1 MTASSSDPTDQ
12 NARVAAAWKILLVD
26 DEPIQRIIIA
36 RLLKRGGYEVDMA
49 ANGREALAKLDA
61 GDFPLMITDWEM
73 PEMDGLALCKAM
85 RSRARGYT
93 YTILLSSR
101 DAIEHL
107 VAGLQ
112 SGADDYLIKPVVEP
126 ELITRL
132 NTGRRIA
139 TLERSL
145 RAATD
150 ENRRLSLVDALTHA
164 HNRRFLIEQLPREID
179 RAIRSNRPLSVIMCD
194 IDDFKAVNDTH
205 GHAAGGEVLKGTA
218 EVLRQCV
225 RASDWVATWGGDEFI
240 VVLPETKLSGA
251 HRAAEYLRS
260 QLSEAEIC
268 AEHPQVRV
276 TASFGVVGWEAH
288 APLEITAEEI
298 LRLADR
304 CVYQSKSRGRNQVTV
319 QAFVH
324 PSSRAEV

>member
-1 MTASSSDPTDQ
+1 MTASSSNPIDQ

-26 DEPIQRIIIA
+26 DEPTQRIIVA
-36 RLLKRGGYEVDMA
+36 RLLKRGGYEVETA
-49 ANGREALAKLDA
+49 ANGLEALAKLDA

-73 PEMDGLALCKAM
+73 PEMDGVALCRAM

-93 YTILLSSR
+93 YTILLSAR

-145 RAATD
+145 RAATE
-150 ENRRLSLVDALTHA
+150 ENRRLSLVDALTGVCNH
-164 HNRRFLIEQLPREID
+164 RSLIEQLPREID
-179 RAIRSNRPLSVIMCD
+179 RAIRFNRRLSVIMCD

-225 RASDWVATWGGDEFI
+225 RTSDWVATWGGDEFI
-240 VVLPETKLSGA
+240 VVLPETKLSDA
-251 HRAAEYLRS
+251 HCAAEYLRS
-260 QLSEAEIC
+260 QLSEAEI
-268 AEHPQVRV
+268 AAGYPQIRV
-276 TASFGVVGWEAH
+276 TASFGVVGWETH
-288 APLEITAEEI
+288 APIDITAEEI

-304 CVYQSKSRGRNQVTV
+304 CVYQSKSGGRNQVSV
-319 QAFVH
+319 QALVH
-324 PSSRAEV
+324 APS